1 MLYTNFIK
9 YIEYIKRDTDK
20 LQRVTLVTQVIEKCF
35 FLVPQE
41 PLCQYLTNI
50 STNHTLVKETA
61 VLLRKL
67 DPVIKSL
74 KLFAMYG
81 LVTYVNA
88 LVLLLLLCTCVLHN
102 NYFL

>member
-1 MLYTNFIK
+1 MHALYQFYKIHRIYK
-9 YIEYIKRDTDK
+9 KGHR
-20 LQRVTLVTQVIEKCF
+20 QVTTGYLSDSGDRKMF

-74 KLFAMYG
+74 QLFAMY
-81 LVTYVNA
+81 
-88 LVLLLLLCTCVLHN
+88 
-102 NYFL
+102 